1 MTSSSTL
8 DVRGDGSRRWQFWRR
23 KKNSQRRL
31 SLGGRVAAVLL
42 LLFVLVGIFGP
53 ILFPF
58 DNIST
63 PLQDRLLPPGSTV
76 SDGSI
81 AFFGTDSTGRDLL
94 TQVIAGS
101 RISLTVALVTVLAAG
116 SVGLVLGVLTGYF
129 GGWVDGIISR
139 VGDIQ
144 LAFPSILLAI
154 LLAGVLGPSL
164 INVIIALAVTR
175 WVIFAR
181 VVRGSALAVRG
192 LDFVDSARV
201 LGVGNLRILTK
212 YIIPSCWQPLLVAA
226 TVQVGLTMVAE
237 ASLSYLGL
245 GVPLAQASWGATI
258 ANGRD
263 YLGSAWWIATFPG
276 LALAAVVVCVGIVG
290 DAYRDKSDPLQNG

>member
-1 MTSSSTL
+1 MTSSL
-8 DVRGDGSRRWQFWRR
+8 KADVAAVRWWRKR
-23 KKNSQRRL
+23 QQRQTGRRL
-31 SLGGRVAAVLL
+31 STGGRIALVLL
-42 LLFVLVGIFGP
+42 ILFLLLGIFGP

-58 DNIST
+58 DSIGT
-63 PLQDRLLPPGSTV
+63 PLQDRLKPPGSIL
-76 SDGSI
+76 SDGSM

-94 TQVIAGS
+94 RQVIAGS
-101 RISLTVALVTVLAAG
+101 RVSLTVAMVTVLAAG
-116 SVGLVLGVLTGYF
+116 FVGLLLGVLTGYF

-164 INVIIALAVTR
+164 LNVIIALAVTR

-181 VVRGSALAVRG
+181 IVRASALAVRN

-201 LGVGNLRILTK
+201 LGVGNVRILIK

-290 DAYRDKSDPLQNG
+290 DAYRDKTDHLQNG

>member
-1 MTSSSTL
+1 MTSSSIHDAAVL
-8 DVRGDGSRRWQFWRR
+8 RWWRR
-23 KKNSQRRL
+23 RGQRKPQRRL
-31 SLGGRVAAVLL
+31 STGGRVALALLILFLL
-42 LLFVLVGIFGP
+42 LGIFGP
-53 ILFPF
+53 MLFPF
-58 DNIST
+58 DSIGT
-63 PLQDRLLPPGSTV
+63 PLQDRLKPPGSV
-76 SDGSI
+76 LSDGSV
-81 AFFGTDSTGRDLL
+81 AFLGTDSTGRDLL
-94 TQVIAGS
+94 RQVISGS
-101 RISLTVALVTVLAAG
+101 RVSLTVALVTVLAAG
-116 SVGLVLGVLTGYF
+116 SVGLLLGVLTGYF

-164 INVIIALAVTR
+164 LNVIIALAVTR

-181 VVRGSALAVRG
+181 IVRGSALAVRN

-201 LGVGNLRILTK
+201 LGVGNIRILMK

-276 LALAAVVVCVGIVG
+276 IALATVVVCVGIVG
-290 DAYRDKSDPLQNG
+290 DAYRDKTDPLQNG

>member
-1 MTSSSTL
+1 MTSSSIHDAAVL
-8 DVRGDGSRRWQFWRR
+8 RWWRR
-23 KKNSQRRL
+23 RGQRKPQRRL
-31 SLGGRVAAVLL
+31 STGGRVALALLILFLL
-42 LLFVLVGIFGP
+42 LGIFGP
-53 ILFPF
+53 MLFPF
-58 DNIST
+58 DSIGT
-63 PLQDRLLPPGSTV
+63 PLQDRLKPPGSV
-76 SDGSI
+76 LSDGSV
-81 AFFGTDSTGRDLL
+81 AFLGTDSTGRDLL
-94 TQVIAGS
+94 RQVISGS
-101 RISLTVALVTVLAAG
+101 RVSLTVALVTVLAAG
-116 SVGLVLGVLTGYF
+116 SVGLLLGVLTGYF

-164 INVIIALAVTR
+164 LNVIIALAVTR

-181 VVRGSALAVRG
+181 IVRGSALAVRN

-201 LGVGNLRILTK
+201 LGVGNIRILMK

-276 LALAAVVVCVGIVG
+276 IALAAVVVCVGIVG
-290 DAYRDKSDPLQNG
+290 DAYRDKTDPLQNG